1 MIRADG
7 KANSRNISRH
17 WSAPGPG
24 PGRRSRRGSGAAQAG
39 RAATGGRRAGGRS
52 AVRPRRSAT
61 VVGPY
66 TAATLSSSSARV
78 SRPSEKPPRRIC
90 AAPSRSACDAL
101 TDAPVALCVVPV
113 ITVIFFVVTV
123 ILSFVAAAGPV
134 CRADGR
140 VAGWRWAWPGEACL
154 GRVDRRENGAA
165 NLVVAAQDQVRQDG
179 DLASGQGSPG
189 SDQQGCPVE
198 ELSAARGVRGCHED
212 DDHGGVYPPTPPPGG
227 ARRPPGEP
235 TGPQARRAQRRRG
248 QGHAEGGVPAAP
260 TP

>member
-1 MIRADG
+1 MIPADG

-24 PGRRSRRGSGAAQAG
+24 PGRRSRTGSGAAQVG
-39 RAATGGRRAGGRS
+39 PAATGTRRAGGRS

-61 VVGPY
+61 VVAPY

-78 SRPSEKPPRRIC
+78 SRPSEKPPRRIS
-90 AAPSRSACDAL
+90 AAPSRSASDAL

-113 ITVIFFVVTV
+113 ITVIFFVITV
-123 ILSFVAAAGPV
+123 ILSLVSAAGPV

-140 VAGWRWAWPGEACL
+140 VTGWRWAWPGEACL

-165 NLVVAAQDQVRQDG
+165 NLVVPAQDQGRQHG

-189 SDQQGCPVE
+189 RDQPGCAVQQ
-198 ELSAARGVRGCHED
+198 LH
-212 DDHGGVYPPTPPPGG
+212 
-227 ARRPPGEP
+227 
-235 TGPQARRAQRRRG
+235 
-248 QGHAEGGVPAAP
+248 
-260 TP
+260 